1 MVFRRT
7 QVTIYRVVKAIADTG
22 SMYTKEKK
30 VRVLPKNLK
39 EAVRKSG
46 LTPESFNK
54 AYIAAREAKYL
65 GKNSVNEAAI
75 KMLKAVESLNI

>member
-1 MVFRRT
+1 MDNAMSAVPSGFGT
-7 QVTIYRVVKAIADTG
+7 PVNPTIYRVVKAIANTG
-22 SMYTKEKK
+22 SMYIKEKK

-54 AYIAAREAKYL
+54 AYI
-65 GKNSVNEAAI
+65 VT
-75 KMLKAVESLNI
+75 